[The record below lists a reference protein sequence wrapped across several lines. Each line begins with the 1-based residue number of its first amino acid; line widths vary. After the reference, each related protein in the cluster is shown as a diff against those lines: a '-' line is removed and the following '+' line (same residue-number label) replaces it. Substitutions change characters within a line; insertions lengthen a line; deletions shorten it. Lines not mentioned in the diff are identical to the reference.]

1 MKKIVPFIFA
11 ILFLCGCS
19 MQSDDNKKLNDLEFS
34 VMSQDE
40 IPQELAAQI
49 EEKKAEE
56 FKLTYSDNENLYIAR
71 GYGTQESGGYSI
83 AVDELYETENAV
95 FFHSSLIGPTAGEKT
110 DNNKSFPYVVV
121 KLKWIDKNVV
131 FE

>member
-1 MKKIVPFIFA
+1 MKKVLPLVFTM
-11 ILFLCGCS
+11 LFLCGCS
-19 MQSDDNKKLNDLEFS
+19 VQSDDNKKLNDLEFT

-49 EEKKAEE
+49 EEKQQEE
-56 FKLTYSDNENLYIAR
+56 FKLTYSDSENLYIAR
-71 GYGTQESGGYSI
+71 GYGMQETGGYSI

-95 FFHSSLIGPTAGEKT
+95 FFHSSLIGPAAGEKA
-110 DNNKSFPYVVV
+110 DNNESFPYVVV